1 MKIIFRLPFLLICIF
16 IFPLTR
22 AQNLQEGPV
31 DEDALYKNP
40 DANIEKRIDDLI
52 SRMNI
57 DEKMAQL
64 CYMEDT
70 ALFRQHGVGFFGFL
84 TNHLSP
90 SDAAREYNTLQ
101 EYQVEKT
108 RLGIPAFRSGE
119 GIYAYMGNGST
130 SFPQPIGLASSFD
143 PEIVSRMSAILAKEL
158 GSRGIKLVYSPVVN
172 LARDSRWGRTNETYG
187 EDPYLSSVMGAAYV
201 KSMEA
206 GGISAMPKHF
216 VANMG
221 LDGKFSGPVQFSE
234 RLLRENYFPAFKACF
249 EAGASAVMM
258 AYNTLDG
265 IPCATNKWLI
275 TKVLRNEWGFKGF
288 VRADGGAMDIIY
300 ESFGTHETP
309 ELLAA
314 DAMNAGCDVS
324 SPSWFYQDPLKKA
337 LQHGLTT
344 ENKID
349 ESVRRVL
356 RQKFESGLFEN
367 PYVNPDYARK
377 INNAPEHRMAALEA
391 SRKSLVLLKNDEG
404 ILPFNKNI
412 KKVAVIGPLGNW
424 LIVNHYGGF
433 GRPEVTVLDGV
444 KNLLPGAEVNYEKGV
459 EMKYYAYP
467 AIDERFIVGK
477 IRAEYFNN
485 VDLQG
490 ESLVIKEENKIEY
503 DWKEKDP
510 EGMPADNFS
519 VRWTGKI
526 KSPLTGKV
534 KIGATVDDGV
544 RVWLD
549 DKLVIDMWSG
559 GSRRLAECEVNL
571 EKDRIYDFKMEYFD
585 NGFKAYAQLGWDV
598 DVNINIPKAVGLAQQ
613 SDVIIAVVGMEED
626 ENEDRAD
633 LDLSDQQEALIH
645 ALAKL
650 DKPLV
655 VVIQSGTV
663 ITMKDWINEVPAVM
677 VAWYPGCEGGNAIAE
692 AIFGEFSPGGKLAVT
707 FPKVTGQVPLNYNH
721 LPGKPGDVFIGYGNK
736 PLFCFG
742 HGLSYTDFEYSD
754 LRLSKSAISKDETLV
769 LTFSIRN
776 TGDMTGDEVA
786 QLYIHD
792 KYASVSQPVKKL
804 VDFRRITLKKGEVNN
819 ITFIISP
826 EKLKIW
832 DINMNHVIEPG
843 EFDLMVGSSSDDIR
857 LKGSFRVK
865 TDGQRFFSD
874 ESFWNQPIPEDAEA
888 DPRSDYW
895 ISLLK
900 QEPTKE
906 YFGISYKK
914 WTIPVYEADSTTP
927 VYEIKKHYLSEEEK
941 ITWNTEREA
950 FGHGPGFSYVPVP
963 KNAEPDPE
971 EDSHLAIIDR
981 QRQIAWDM
989 WGFRKL
995 PDGTFE
1001 SNTRMI
1007 YPLDGDGTFRTEDF
1021 DIMNG
1026 ESIHFHG
1033 PSRAAGVPAFAGLI
1047 MYDEVMEGEI
1057 KHKLSCATRYNALQE
1072 FVYPASWTDGFV
1084 EGGIPEGAV
1093 IQLDPNLDLTPFN
1106 LTREETIIAKA
1117 LQKYGMVIVDAAQ
1130 GQPIYAEGLW
1140 GHPGKSWEG
1149 KVRDWD
1155 GGINDIPYDHYRVL
1169 KVENVVKKGD
1179 ARSRRNP
1186 YWDQ

>member
-1 MKIIFRLPFLLICIF
+1 MKAAIKLSLIPVCIF
-16 IFPLTR
+16 IFFLTG
-22 AQNLQEGPV
+22 AQNLKKGTVP
-31 DEDALYKNP
+31 EDALYKNP
-40 DANIEKRIDDLI
+40 RVDIEKRTDDLI
-52 SRMNI
+52 ARMTI
-57 DEKMAQL
+57 DEKLAQL
-64 CYMEDT
+64 CYREDT
-70 ALFRQHGVGFFGFL
+70 ISGSEYGVGFFGFM
-84 TNHLSP
+84 TSHLSP
-90 SDAAREYNTLQ
+90 SEAAREYNAFQ
-101 EYQVEKT
+101 KHQVEKT

-119 GIYAYMGNGST
+119 GIYTYMGNGST

-143 PEIVSRMSAILAKEL
+143 PEVVAGMAEILAKEL
-158 GSRGIKLVYSPVVN
+158 GSRGIRLVYSPVVN

-187 EDPYLSSVMGAAYV
+187 EDPYLSSVMGTVYV

-206 GGISAMPKHF
+206 AGISAMPKHF
-216 VANMG
+216 VANIG
-221 LDGKFSGPVQFSE
+221 LDGKFSGPVHFSE

-249 EAGASAVMM
+249 DAGASAVMM

-265 IPCATNKWLI
+265 IPCTINKWLI
-275 TKVLRNEWGFKGF
+275 TDILKNEWGFKGF
-288 VRADGGAMDIIY
+288 VRADGGAMDIVY
-300 ESFGTHETP
+300 EAFGTHETP

-314 DAMNAGCDVS
+314 DAINAGCDVS
-324 SPSWFYQDPLKKA
+324 SPSWFYLEPLKKA
-337 LQHGLTT
+337 LKQGIIS
-344 ENKID
+344 ESIID

-367 PYVNPDYARK
+367 PYADPDYAGQV
-377 INNAPEHRMAALEA
+377 NNAPEHRMAALEA
-391 SRKSLVLLKNDEG
+391 SRKSLVLLKNDG
-404 ILPFNKNI
+404 NVLPFNKNVR
-412 KKVAVIGPLGNW
+412 KVAVTGPLGDW
-424 LIVNHYGGF
+424 LIVNHYGGY
-433 GRPEVTVLDGV
+433 GRPEVTVLDGI
-444 KNLLPGAEVNYEKGV
+444 KNLLPNAEVNYQKGV
-459 EMKYYAYP
+459 EMQYFAYP
-467 AIDERFIVGK
+467 AIDERFITGK
-477 IRAEYFNN
+477 IKAEYFNN

-490 ESLVIKEENKIEY
+490 KPLVIKYENKIEY
-503 DWKEKDP
+503 DWKEKSP

-526 KSPLTGKV
+526 RSPVTGKV

-544 RVWLD
+544 RLWLD
-549 DKLVIDMWSG
+549 DKLIIDMWSG
-559 GSRRLAECEVNL
+559 GARRLAECEVNL
-571 EKDRIYDFKMEYFD
+571 EKNKIYDFKMEYFD
-585 NGFKAYAQLGWDV
+585 NGFRAYAQLGWDV
-598 DVNINIPKAVGLAQQ
+598 DVNMNITKAVELAKQ
-613 SDVIIAVVGMEED
+613 SDVIVAVVGMEED
-626 ENEDRAD
+626 ENEDRAN
-633 LDLSDQQEALIH
+633 LDLSEEQEALIH

-663 ITMKDWINEVPAVM
+663 ITMNNWISEVPAVM

-721 LPGKPGDVFIGYGNK
+721 LPEKPGDVFIGYGNE

-742 HGLSYTDFEYSD
+742 HGLSYANFEYSD
-754 LRLSKSAISKDETLV
+754 LRLSKSAIEKDEPLII
-769 LTFSIRN
+769 TFNVKN
-776 TGDMTGDEVA
+776 TGERQGDEVP

-804 VDFRRITLKKGEVNN
+804 VDFKRITLRKGESKT
-819 ITFIISP
+819 ITFALSSD
-826 EKLKIW
+826 KLKIW
-832 DINMNHVIEPG
+832 DINMNHVVEPG
-843 EFDLMVGSSSDDIR
+843 EFEIMIGSSSCDIR
-857 LKGSFRVK
+857 LKESFWVNEA
-865 TDGQRFFSD
+865 GQRFFSY
-874 ESFWNQPIPEDAEA
+874 ESFWNKPIPEDAEA

-900 QEPTKE
+900 QEPTRE
-906 YFGISYKK
+906 YFGISFMK

-941 ITWNTEREA
+941 VTWDTERET
-950 FGHGPGFSYVPVP
+950 FGHGPGFDYVPVP

-981 QRQIAWDM
+981 QRKIAWDM

-1001 SNTRMI
+1001 SKTGMK
-1007 YPLDGDGTFRTEDF
+1007 YPLDGDGTFKTEDF
-1021 DIMNG
+1021 DIKNG

-1047 MYDEVMEGEI
+1047 MYEEVMEGEI
-1057 KHKLSCATRYNALQE
+1057 RHKLSCATRYNAFQE

-1106 LTREETIIAKA
+1106 LTREETVIAKA
-1117 LQKYGMVIVDAAQ
+1117 LQKYGMVIVDVAQ

-1140 GHPGKSWEG
+1140 GHPEKSWEG
-1149 KVRDWD
+1149 KIRDWN

-1169 KVENVVKKGD
+1169 KVENAVKKGD
-1179 ARSRRNP
+1179 ARFRRRS
-1186 YWDQ
+1186 YWD

>member
-1 MKIIFRLPFLLICIF
+1 MNAVIKLSLLPVSIF
-16 IFPLTR
+16 IFCLTS
-22 AQNLQEGPV
+22 AQNLKEGPV
-31 DEDALYKNP
+31 PEDALYKNP
-40 DANIEKRIDDLI
+40 GVDIEKRIDDLI
-52 SRMNI
+52 GRMNI
-57 DEKMAQL
+57 DEKLAQL
-64 CYMEDT
+64 CYGDDT
-70 ALFRQHGVGFFGFL
+70 VLSSEYGMGFFGFM

-90 SDAAREYNTLQ
+90 SDAAREYNAFQ
-101 EYQVEKT
+101 KCQVEKT

-143 PEIVSRMSAILAKEL
+143 PEVVAGMAEILAKEL

-187 EDPYLSSVMGAAYV
+187 EDPYLASVMGVAYV

-206 GGISAMPKHF
+206 AGISAMPKHF

-221 LDGKFSGPVQFSE
+221 LDGKFSGPVHFSK

-249 EAGASAVMM
+249 DAGASAVMM

-275 TKVLRNEWGFKGF
+275 TEVLKNEWGFNGF
-288 VRADGGAMDIIY
+288 VRADGGSMDIIY

-324 SPSWFYQDPLKKA
+324 SPSWFYQEPLKKA
-337 LQHGLTT
+337 LQHGITT
-344 ENKID
+344 ESKIN

-356 RQKFESGLFEN
+356 RQKFESGLFDN
-367 PYVNPDYARK
+367 PYIDPDYAGQ
-377 INNAPEHRMAALEA
+377 INNAPEHRMVALEA
-391 SRKSLVLLKNDEG
+391 SRKSLVLLKNQDNV
-404 ILPFNKNI
+404 LPFDKNV
-412 KKVAVIGPLGNW
+412 KNVAVVGPLGDW
-424 LIVNHYGGF
+424 LMVNHYGGF
-433 GRPEVTVLDGV
+433 GRPEVTVLDGT
-444 KNLLPGAEVNYEKGV
+444 KKLLPDAEVNYEKGV
-459 EMKYYAYP
+459 EMQYYAYP
-467 AIDERFIVGK
+467 AIDEKFIVGK
-477 IRAEYFNN
+477 IKAEYFNN

-490 ESLVIKEENKIEY
+490 EPLVIKEENKIEY
-503 DWKEKDP
+503 DWKDKAP
-510 EGMPADNFS
+510 EGLPADNFS

-526 KSPLTGKV
+526 KSPITGKV

-544 RVWLD
+544 RLWLD
-549 DKLVIDMWSG
+549 DKLIIDMWSG
-559 GSRRLAECEVNL
+559 GARRLAECEVDL
-571 EKDRIYDFKMEYFD
+571 EKDKIYDFKMEYFD

-598 DVNINIPKAVGLAQQ
+598 DVNINIPRAVELAQQ
-613 SDVIIAVVGMEED
+613 SDVIIAVAGMEED

-633 LDLSDQQEALIH
+633 LDLSDEQEALIH

-663 ITMKDWINEVPAVM
+663 ITMNNWISEVPAVIL
-677 VAWYPGCEGGNAIAE
+677 AWYPGCEGGNAIAE

-721 LPGKPGDVFIGYGNK
+721 LPEKPNDVFIGYGNE

-742 HGLSYTDFEYSD
+742 HGLSYTNFEYSD
-754 LRLSKSAISKDETLV
+754 LRLSKPVIKKDETLTI
-769 LTFSIRN
+769 TFTVKN
-776 TGDMTGDEVA
+776 TGERQGDEVP

-792 KYASVSQPVKKL
+792 KYGSVSQPVKK
-804 VDFRRITLKKGEVNN
+804 VTLKKGESKK
-819 ITFIISP
+819 ITFTLTP

-832 DINMNHVIEPG
+832 DINMKHVTEPG
-843 EFDLMVGSSSDDIR
+843 EFEIMLGSSSCDIR
-857 LKGSFRVK
+857 LKDSFWVK
-865 TDGQRFFSD
+865 EDNQRFFSD
-874 ESFWNQPIPEDAEA
+874 ESFWNQPVPEDAEA

-900 QEPTKE
+900 QEPTRE
-906 YFGISYKK
+906 YFGISFKK

-941 ITWNTEREA
+941 AVWDTERET
-950 FGHGPGFSYVPVP
+950 FGHGPGFKYVPVP

-981 QRQIAWDM
+981 HRNIAWDM
-989 WGFRKL
+989 WGLRKL
-995 PDGTFE
+995 PDGTYE
-1001 SNTRMI
+1001 SNTGMT
-1007 YPLDGDGTFRTEDF
+1007 YPLDGDGTFKTGDF
-1021 DIMNG
+1021 DIING

-1047 MYDEVMEGEI
+1047 MYDEVMDGEI
-1057 KHKLSCATRYNALQE
+1057 RHKLSCATRYNALQE

-1084 EGGIPEGAV
+1084 KGGIPEGAV

-1106 LTREETIIAKA
+1106 LTKEETVIAKV
-1117 LQKYGMVIVDAAQ
+1117 LQKYGMVIVDVAQ

-1140 GHPGKSWEG
+1140 GRKNQRLEW
-1149 KVRDWD
+1149 RDQR
-1155 GGINDIPYDHYRVL
+1155 YSL
-1169 KVENVVKKGD
+1169 
-1179 ARSRRNP
+1179 
-1186 YWDQ
+1186 